1 MKHRALP
8 VAFVALALLAWTV
21 PASALEGGERYA
33 VDGKSGTTYRVS
45 EEVAVEIRSTLTGRK
60 GADQTDIRGRYGPY
74 LIPGV
79 ATNLVTSGP
88 GVALDASR
96 VEDGVGVQDALFA
109 PPQAK
114 ARQRV
119 KIDYSWPGG
128 PEGDGVTVPFMTE
141 GYTYLCWPG
150 QPARSGSPRRGST
163 SLVIPGTHYLYHHGP
178 DAGEV
183 EHEILG
189 LEKTTAS
196 LRGKVAFA
204 RPGVCTEVIDGRTVV
219 VGEAGTESSPL
230 RTFGWTADAE
240 WSAFIA
246 EAATD
251 ALPALEA
258 FFGSPQP
265 IFALGFREAADVVYP
280 YSVGDLEP
288 QPRSFAVTASTR
300 EPAEVATRLARA
312 WVAAESSPIADT
324 WLREG
329 IARYA
334 GHAAVGQGCPE
345 LVSWEVDLLGA
356 MTDPT
361 GSRDPEAWMAWDAA
375 SDAACSVVER
385 AAQAI
390 GHEALGAIVAEF
402 VTSDSPV
409 ATQDWV
415 DLFGTGGEGADDRA

>member
-1 MKHRALP
+1 MKHRTLL
-8 VAFVALALLAWTV
+8 VVVALALLAWTV
-21 PASALEGGERYA
+21 PASALEGSDRYA
-33 VDGKSGTTYRVS
+33 VDGKSGTTYRVT
-45 EEVAVEIRSTLTGRK
+45 EEVTVEIRSTLTGRK
-60 GADQTDIRGRYGPY
+60 GPDQTDIRGRYGPY

-79 ATNLVTSGP
+79 ATNLVAGGR
-88 GVALDASR
+88 GVTLDAPD
-96 VEDGVGVQDALFA
+96 VEDGMGVQDALFTA
-109 PPQAK
+109 PQPK

-119 KIDYSWPGG
+119 RIDYTWPGG
-128 PEGDGVTVPFMTE
+128 PEGDGVTVPFTTE

-150 QPARSGSPRRGST
+150 QPAPSGSPRRGST

-178 DAGEV
+178 DAGKV
-183 EHEILG
+183 GHEILG

-204 RPGVCTEVIDGRTVV
+204 RPGVCTEVIDGRMVV

-230 RTFGWTADAE
+230 RTFAWPADPE

-280 YSVGDLEP
+280 YSAGDLEP
-288 QPRSFAVTASTR
+288 QLRTFAVTASTR

-312 WVAAESSPIADT
+312 WVATESSPITDI

-345 LVSWEVDLLGA
+345 PVSSEVDLLGA

-361 GSRDPEAWMAWDAA
+361 DSRDPEAWMAWDTA
-375 SDAACSVVER
+375 SDMACGVVER
-385 AAQAI
+385 RAQAI

-402 VTSDSPV
+402 VTSESPV
-409 ATQDWV
+409 TTQDWI
-415 DLFGTGGEGADDRA
+415 DLLGTAVKGADDGA